1 MSKYRFYQKNIVW
14 VMITVI
20 ILSCCLPVQAG
31 TGDELH
37 QMSTTI
43 GETGY
48 ASPVDILY
56 QEDFEDGDLAISD
69 PELVNGMT
77 WTANGSLGTE
87 TVQEYD
93 SKIIRMDAGAYIL
106 SSQIINESEYTVSF
120 TMINWYNTAARV
132 MVSYQDDKNYYSFSP
147 TTGQVYRM
155 LDGVEEELENS
166 DVKRLLRSWSGTPT
180 INAYKI
186 YFKNDGKSITVSVDR
201 NGYANRKDYE
211 FTYTDTNAA
220 AVNRFKGGRIK
231 LARVDDYESRYWV
244 NFDNIL
250 ITKGKLQAVRPRN
263 PVKLY
268 VSNAG
273 DDSFDGTETKP
284 FKTIQKAI
292 DSSYP
297 GDEIIVEDG
306 TYEEPVQ
313 FNQSRVYS
321 EAGNRLIIKSRNQHK
336 ATLNGINLKYGDYVV
351 LDGFEVINES
361 INFGESTGAEVIN
374 NYVHDVGIG
383 ILARGTNGRAAGNY
397 MYKCSFGINVYGTNM
412 LIENNEIERLIYRAG
427 DSDFIR
433 FFGEGHILRGNYMH
447 GTRKEEVGPAHV
459 DGFQTFDNNKDYAR
473 HIIIEGNFVEDF
485 YHQGLMGS
493 SVTLYHSYDITL
505 RNNVFKDADAWGVC
519 AVSLRDVKVYNNLFI
534 NMRQFGVGFRGSEGM
549 VSTGEVRNN
558 VFYDG
563 ANGHFGDEYSEY
575 SASNDLIFS
584 TDIYKKYDQDKF
596 PNDIVNVDP
605 LFMDVDNNDFS
616 LHPNSPAI
624 DKGMNLNFS
633 HDFAGN
639 TRPYGSSFDI
649 GPFEYQG
656 SNLPIANIKFITV
669 TNKASGYAPFK
680 VEFDGSSSYVPEGKS
695 IVAYEWDFGDG
706 STGSGVI
713 ASHVFG
719 AGKHTVKLTVT
730 DNTGSKHTASRV
742 FDVLP
747 SEYPNLYLYLPFD
760 TDCLDASGKGM
771 TVNSSENIL
780 FENTV
785 YGRSIRFNNEKSR
798 AISVDHSNYLDGTD
812 ELTIAFFAK
821 KDAKNGAASVIFKYN
836 VYTVDLTADGF
847 AGYIITNGGKTNFK
861 AAKIVDD
868 TQWHHYAVTYDGSNI
883 VMYIDGN
890 ECSRVA
896 CTGKIKRDT
905 TRRIDIGR
913 NPWNVSI
920 EGLMDEIRIYDRA
933 LSKEEIGMIMER
945 TSPVIPSPTPTQGPS
960 PTPTQGPS
968 PTPTQ
973 GPSPTP
979 TQGPSPTPT
988 QGPSPTPTQTPSP
1001 TPTQSPSPTPTQ
1013 TPGSNPQTP
1022 GSSGGLT
1029 PAPTN
1034 NPAPSTTPEPTKV
1047 PTPKPGQVENTD
1059 PNPPDEDLITTDYP
1073 EMVRLLE
1080 MLYENASIRDNTL
1093 NPTYGI
1099 MMRRE
1104 PVVTLTAGY
1113 QNKLQDLAK
1122 LTFQDIRG
1130 DEWYAQHIPLAVYRK
1145 FVKGFPGGTFRGSN
1159 LVTRAEV
1166 LTMLARF
1173 NNSEASI
1180 RQKAEQD
1187 AASFIQIAEQVG
1199 NDWYTHYVV
1208 VAKDGLVYLDQY
1220 TRETLLK
1227 PMTRGEVI
1235 YALANFLWNEDIRK
1249 GGKYYTLAERN
1260 ENPAFGDTL
1269 KTIVISNPDTENT
1282 GAEGYN
1288 WYKQFMNAAQ
1298 NPENGVPMDF
1308 YPSIICLKEKGIL
1321 LGNNGD
1327 SKWND
1332 PITRAEVL
1340 ALFERLA
1347 KVWGEESNHE

>member
-1 MSKYRFYQKNIVW
+1 MSRYRFYQKIIVK

-37 QMSTTI
+37 QMSTTF

-56 QEDFEDGDLAISD
+56 QEDFEDGDLATSD
-69 PELVNGMT
+69 PELINGLT
-77 WTANGSLGTE
+77 WTANGSLGTG
-87 TVQEYD
+87 TVKEYD
-93 SKIIRMDAGAYIL
+93 SKMIRMDAGAYLL
-106 SSQIINESEYTVSF
+106 SSQVINESEYTVSF

-132 MVSYQDDKNYYSFSP
+132 MVSYQDDSNYYSFSP

-155 LDGVEEELENS
+155 LDGVEEGLDNS
-166 DVKRLLRSWSGTPT
+166 GEKRLLRAWSGTPS

-186 YFKNDGKSITVSVDR
+186 YFKNDGNSITISIDR
-201 NGYANRKDYE
+201 DGYTNGKDYE
-211 FTYTDTNAA
+211 FTYTDTGAA
-220 AVNRFKGGRIK
+220 AVNRFKSGKIK

-244 NFDNIL
+244 NFDDIL
-250 ITKGKLQAVRPRN
+250 VTKGKLQAVLPRN

-268 VSNAG
+268 VSNTG
-273 DDSFDGTETKP
+273 DDSFDGTETRP
-284 FKTIQKAI
+284 FRTIQKAVNA
-292 DSSYP
+292 SYP

-306 TYEEPVQ
+306 LYEDPIQ
-313 FNQSRVYS
+313 FAQSRVYS
-321 EAGNRLIIKSRNQHK
+321 EEGNRLIIKSRNRHK
-336 ATLNGINLKYGDYVV
+336 AIINGINLKNGDYVV

-397 MYKCSFGINVYGTNM
+397 IYKCGSGINVYGTNM

-433 FFGEGHILRGNYMH
+433 FFGEGHIIRGNYMH

-549 VSTGEVRNN
+549 VSTGDVRNN
-558 VFYDG
+558 IFYDG
-563 ANGHFGDEYSEY
+563 AYGHFGDEYSEY
-575 SASNDLIFS
+575 SASNNLIFS

-596 PNDIVNVDP
+596 PKDIVNVDP

-624 DKGMNLNFS
+624 DKGMNLNFG

-680 VEFDGSSSYVPEGKS
+680 VEFDGSSSYVPEGRS

-785 YGRSIRFNNEKSR
+785 YGRSIRFNNDKSR

-847 AGYIITNGGKTNFK
+847 AGYIATNSGKTNFK
-861 AAKIVDD
+861 VAKIVDD

-883 VMYIDGN
+883 VMYLDGN
-890 ECSRVA
+890 ECSRVV

-933 LSKEEIGMIMER
+933 LSKEEIEKIMEG
-945 TSPVIPSPTPTQGPS
+945 TSQV
-960 PTPTQGPS
+960 
-968 PTPTQ
+968 
-973 GPSPTP
+973 
-979 TQGPSPTPT
+979 
-988 QGPSPTPTQTPSP
+988 TPSP
-1001 TPTQSPSPTPTQ
+1001 TPTQSPSPTPTKKPSP
-1013 TPGSNPQTP
+1013 TPTKKPNPSES
-1022 GSSGGLT
+1022 GSGGG
-1029 PAPTN
+1029 
-1034 NPAPSTTPEPTKV
+1034 STSEPTKKPTPTPKTTKLLS
-1047 PTPKPGQVENTD
+1047 PTPKPSQDGNTESI
-1059 PNPPDEDLITTDYP
+1059 PPDEDLITTDYP

-1080 MLYENASIRDNTL
+1080 MLYENANIRDNTL
-1093 NPTYGI
+1093 NPSYGF

-1104 PVVTLTAGY
+1104 PVVTLSAGY
-1113 QNKLQDLAK
+1113 QDNLRDLAK

-1130 DEWYAQHIPLAVYRK
+1130 DEWYASHIPLAVYRK
-1145 FVKGFPGGTFRGSN
+1145 FVKGFPGGTFEGSN
-1159 LVTRAEV
+1159 QVTRAEV

-1173 NNSEASI
+1173 NSSEGMI
-1180 RQKAEQD
+1180 KQKAEKD
-1187 AASFIQIAEQVG
+1187 AETWIRLAEQIG

-1208 VAKDGLVYLDQY
+1208 AAKEGLVYPDLY
-1220 TRETLLK
+1220 TRETILQ

-1235 YALANFLWNEDIRK
+1235 YALANFLWSEDIRE
-1249 GGKYYTLAERN
+1249 GGKYYIFAENN
-1260 ENPAFGDTL
+1260 ETPAFNDTL
-1269 KTIVISNPDTENT
+1269 KTIYISNPDAGNDGEKC
-1282 GAEGYN
+1282 YC
-1288 WYKQFMNAAQ
+1288 WYKQLIKATQ
-1298 NPENGVPMDF
+1298 NPENGVPTDF
-1308 YPSIICLKEKGIL
+1308 YPSIICLKDKGIL

-1327 SKWND
+1327 SKWNA

-1347 KVWGEESNHE
+1347 KVWGEESKQKSE